1 MDIKYEEIQKM
12 MKNKPYEKLRITE
25 VKLES
30 GEIEYLISNLPMEK
44 FTTNDLKRIYMIKN
58 GK

>member
-1 MDIKYEEIQKM
+1 MKKYKKM

-30 GEIEYLISNLPMEK
+30 GEIEYLISNLSMEK
-44 FTTNDLKRIYMIKN
+44 FTTNDLNEYI
-58 GK
+58 